1 MTPSN
6 QRYRGPKL
14 TPTPVSDHQYT
25 GLILDPKQRANL
37 RSHGALIPSSVHS
50 RNTYNRGDINPVKSP
65 TTLCNTRGSSI
76 LGHRHDRPS
85 SDKMSRDISTHA
97 PTNDSP
103 FSSDAEIHPSSG
115 VSLNQSDNTI
125 PTTTQSQKASF
136 SQLAEHQGIHDWN
149 NTVFDDR
156 WLLKPEE
163 IWNLSARRRDSVDS
177 ISPERPALTRDPSR
191 SGNQMDSRIEG
202 SQHSSTQNT
211 NMQRLI
217 REAEERKKE
226 LSGRQVSPAPIE
238 ARSGEKDDTLTTD
251 GKSTASREL
260 HGHNGNRTNQ

>member
-6 QRYRGPKL
+6 QRSRGPKL
-14 TPTPVSDHQYT
+14 APTPLSDHQYT
-25 GLILDPKQRANL
+25 GLTLDPKQRANL

-50 RNTYNRGDINPVKSP
+50 RNTYNRGDINPAKSP
-65 TTLCNTRGSSI
+65 TTLCNTRGSSL
-76 LGHRHDRPS
+76 LGHCHDRPS
-85 SDKMSRDISTHA
+85 SDRMGRDTSTHA

-115 VSLNQSDNTI
+115 VSLDQSDNTI
-125 PTTTQSQKASF
+125 PTTTLSQKASF

-163 IWNLSARRRDSVDS
+163 VWNLSARRRDSVDS
-177 ISPERPALTRDPSR
+177 ISPERPALTRDPSC

-202 SQHSSTQNT
+202 FQYSSTQNT

-226 LSGRQVSPAPIE
+226 LSGRGVSPALIE
-238 ARSGEKDDTLTTD
+238 TRLGEKDDTLTTG
-251 GKSTASREL
+251 GKSTAGWKL
-260 HGHNGNRTNQ
+260 PGQNGNHTNQ